1 MVVKIIYFNYLGD
14 SHMSITRDQINAAM
28 TRFLDRGGSISRYE
42 RVVGEPILG
51 SDIWLTEDTLELIE
65 TRDSDFLG

>member
-14 SHMSITRDQINAAM
+14 SHMSITRDQINGAM
-28 TRFLDRGGSISRYE
+28 TRFLDRGGSIRRYE
-42 RVVGEPILG
+42 SVVGEPILG

>member
-1 MVVKIIYFNYLGD
+1 
-14 SHMSITRDQINAAM
+14 MSITLDQINTAM
-28 TRFLDRGGSISRYE
+28 TRFLDLGGSILLYE

-65 TRDSDFLG
+65 TQDSDFLG

>member
-1 MVVKIIYFNYLGD
+1 
-14 SHMSITRDQINAAM
+14 MSVSRDQINEAM
-28 TRFLDRGGSISRYE
+28 TRFLERGVAIRRYQ

-65 TRDSDFLG
+65 TNDSDFWG

>member
-1 MVVKIIYFNYLGD
+1 
-14 SHMSITRDQINAAM
+14 MSVSRDQVNDALA
-28 TRFLDRGGSISRYE
+28 RFIKRGGSIRRYE

-65 TRDSDFLG
+65 TNDSDLLG

>member
-1 MVVKIIYFNYLGD
+1 
-14 SHMSITRDQINAAM
+14 MSVSRDQINEAM
-28 TRFLDRGGSISRYE
+28 TRFLERGVSIRRYE

-65 TRDSDFLG
+65 TNDSDFLT

>member
-1 MVVKIIYFNYLGD
+1 
-14 SHMSITRDQINAAM
+14 MSGARNQINEAITRYMQP
-28 TRFLDRGGSISRYE
+28 GGSIRRYE

-65 TRDSDFLG
+65 TNDSDFWG

>member
-1 MVVKIIYFNYLGD
+1 
-14 SHMSITRDQINAAM
+14 MSVSRDQINEAM
-28 TRFLDRGGSISRYE
+28 ARFMQRGGSIRRYE

-65 TRDSDFLG
+65 TNDSDFWS